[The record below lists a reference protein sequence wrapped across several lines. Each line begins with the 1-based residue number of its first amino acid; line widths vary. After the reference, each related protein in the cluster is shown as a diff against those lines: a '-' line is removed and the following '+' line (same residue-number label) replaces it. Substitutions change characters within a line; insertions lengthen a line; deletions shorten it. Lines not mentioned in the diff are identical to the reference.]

1 MFYFLQILFDFVFDG
16 GAVVFSRG
24 VAQGNNRKINKGAD
38 SGFPQMLLLPG
49 SGQRK
54 ISGEFSDF
62 PHGRNLFA
70 KASYLAILVDFP
82 GFSGTF
88 LRVKLVEMNW
98 SPSARQLRQFGC
110 VCLFALPLLGWI
122 WSGNRQTIVWLLGVG
137 AGLAV
142 TGFFMPKALKP
153 VFVGLMLIALP
164 IGMVVTECL
173 LLLIYF
179 GLFLPIGL
187 CFKIAKRDA
196 LQRFFEKSRKSY
208 WEEKRIP
215 KRATSYYR
223 QW

>member
-1 MFYFLQILFDFVFDG
+1 MSRIY
-16 GAVVFSRG
+16 AV
-24 VAQGNNRKINKGAD
+24 NKGTLSEIGIA
-38 SGFPQMLLLPG
+38 
-49 SGQRK
+49 
-54 ISGEFSDF
+54 FS
-62 PHGRNLFA
+62 
-70 KASYLAILVDFP
+70 V
-82 GFSGTF
+82 FSGTF

-110 VCLFALPLLGWI
+110 VCLFALPLLGRI
-122 WSGNRQTIVWLLGVG
+122 WSGNSQIIVWLLIVG
-137 AGLAV
+137 LGLAV
-142 TGFFMPKALKP
+142 TGFLMPKTLKP

-196 LQRFFEKSRKSY
+196 LKRSFEKSKKSY
-208 WEEKRIP
+208 WEEKKMP
-215 KRATSYYR
+215 KGATSYYR

>member
-1 MFYFLQILFDFVFDG
+1 MAAWLPFY
-16 GAVVFSRG
+16 SG
-24 VAQGNNRKINKGAD
+24 VSQGNNCRINKGAD
-38 SGFPQMLLLPG
+38 GDFGCLSSCFPA
-49 SGQRK
+49 
-54 ISGEFSDF
+54 
-62 PHGRNLFA
+62 LF
-70 KASYLAILVDFP
+70 F
-82 GFSGTF
+82 G
-88 LRVKLVEMNW
+88 VKLVEMNW

-122 WSGNRQTIVWLLGVG
+122 WSGNPQTIVWLLGIG

-164 IGMVVTECL
+164 IGMVMTECL

-187 CFKIAKRDA
+187 CFKIAKRDE
-196 LQRFFEKSRKSY
+196 LKRSFEKSKKSY
-208 WEEKRIP
+208 WEGKKAP
-215 KRATSYYR
+215 KEAASYYR

>member
-1 MFYFLQILFDFVFDG
+1 M
-16 GAVVFSRG
+16 
-24 VAQGNNRKINKGAD
+24 
-38 SGFPQMLLLPG
+38 
-49 SGQRK
+49 
-54 ISGEFSDF
+54 
-62 PHGRNLFA
+62 
-70 KASYLAILVDFP
+70 
-82 GFSGTF
+82 FSGTF
-88 LRVKLVEMNW
+88 LGVKLVEMNW

-110 VCLFALPLLGWI
+110 LCLFVFPLLGWI
-122 WSGNRQTIVWLLGVG
+122 WSGNPQTIIWLLGVG
-137 AGLAV
+137 TGLAV
-142 TGFFMPKALKP
+142 TGFLMPKALKP

-196 LQRFFEKSRKSY
+196 LQRFFEKSKKSY
-208 WEEKRIP
+208 WEEKKIP

>member
-1 MFYFLQILFDFVFDG
+1 MQLV
-16 GAVVFSRG
+16 
-24 VAQGNNRKINKGAD
+24 NKGTL
-38 SGFPQMLLLPG
+38 SEIG
-49 SGQRK
+49 
-54 ISGEFSDF
+54 
-62 PHGRNLFA
+62 
-70 KASYLAILVDFP
+70 VDFSM
-82 GFSGTF
+82 FSGTF

-98 SPSARQLRQFGC
+98 SPSAQQLRQFGC

-122 WSGNRQTIVWLLGVG
+122 WSGNPQTIVWLLIVG
-137 AGLAV
+137 LGLAV
-142 TGFFMPKALKP
+142 TGFLMPKALKP

-196 LQRFFEKSRKSY
+196 LKRSFEKSKKSY
-208 WEEKRIP
+208 WEEKKMP
-215 KRATSYYR
+215 KGATSYYR